1 MKKLLCVLMFGMMFG
16 QTKLE
21 TRVYD
26 FEINFTSGDVYYPI
40 DMYDITG
47 YDLKTA
53 IFQVIG
59 LNDYQYS
66 GHVQIDYDCDNMNVY
81 GTSMFAYHNGNL
93 TFYSENIYLE
103 NKNCKFVRQTNN
115 DSFIRIL
122 QLAITAEFPQEE
134 TGYIDEGFDY
144 CINVG
149 ANLLSSPCSE
159 EIAITEAIPSE
170 IANNLTGII
179 TQGGATSQ
187 IAEGVWVGSLNGLG
201 GGKGYWFLSQIEGC
215 FNYTCSE

>member
-1 MKKLLCVLMFGMMFG
+1 MFGGEVSQRTVDVTIESGSFTNLSELFPDYNLDWAIINVIGCPVSDICFIEGNASGSISVLNYSAGQNYYSQQYPTSYYAQNNQNFVISTSGGTNTIKLLV
-16 QTKLE
+16 
-21 TRVYD
+21 
-26 FEINFTSGDVYYPI
+26 
-40 DMYDITG
+40 
-47 YDLKTA
+47 
-53 IFQVIG
+53 
-59 LNDYQYS
+59 
-66 GHVQIDYDCDNMNVY
+66 
-81 GTSMFAYHNGNL
+81 
-93 TFYSENIYLE
+93 
-103 NKNCKFVRQTNN
+103 
-115 DSFIRIL
+115 
-122 QLAITAEFPQEE
+122 TAEFPIEE

-159 EIAITEAIPSE
+159 EVAITEAIPSE

-201 GGKGYWFLSQIEGC
+201 GGKGYWVISDIDGC

>member
-1 MKKLLCVLMFGMMFG
+1 MGCLCVTTPPK
-16 QTKLE
+16 QE
-21 TRVYD
+21 TYHIEASSSD
-26 FEINFTSGDVYYPI
+26 F
-40 DMYDITG
+40 
-47 YDLKTA
+47 
-53 IFQVIG
+53 
-59 LNDYQYS
+59 
-66 GHVQIDYDCDNMNVY
+66 Y
-81 GTSMFAYHNGNL
+81 GTL
-93 TFYSENIYLE
+93 
-103 NKNCKFVRQTNN
+103 K
-115 DSFIRIL
+115 
-122 QLAITAEFPQEE
+122 LAITAEFPQEE

-159 EIAITEAIPSE
+159 EVAITEAIPSE

-215 FNYTCSE
+215 FNYTCSEKN